1 MRYLRTASTV
11 TLHDQRQRSPDESK
25 MSSPTAADVISYIGI
40 PLAVLGVLPI
50 IYTCV
55 GSIIT
60 LRTIRHAL
68 KKNGLTAITRGSLM
82 SGIIEVELPRCSIT
96 PLDRDDPGY
105 WLLNPFPS
113 SLRGGS
119 WTCFRW
125 NQILTGHALYR
136 LQYSDDLRMPQAEI
150 DFEEL
155 LAFLLDRGA
164 VPDVKGIHMLRLAGL
179 WTPTGTNLLL
189 SPDGSRSVLKISVPD
204 DSDGILSLA
213 LSWDQAWDRRETDS
227 LQPSWIRVRDCQLP
241 AVESEIALQKNES
254 VEKLNQDSEPDQ
266 SKDFPIT
273 KTESLSSTIPQ
284 PPTIQFHLSV
294 RAGHPTVDFAVWDS
308 SLSSTV
314 HPSINH
320 LHEPLPCLYFSAC
333 AIALAHLYDRAPWTV
348 HIPAPV
354 LALSAREAVPA
365 GVLVLINLMSE
376 KDAPACFTQY
386 DSMEDQNAMSQK
398 MRLRQQRIMAES
410 KLPPAQA
417 AAAKAARENEERNA
431 YHDEFLAKNQRNR
444 MRAENRD
451 LEGLNSPRVDNSVAA
466 QAAFTYLQRKEGFE
480 ACEDLK
486 QGVEKILYGMIV
498 NPETCTEVCG
508 LMERWRL
515 WTERGGM
522 NKEDLKVIR
531 QHIVRFCW
539 ACCLMGAVGM
549 AAGKEESQVGLDM
562 QECIRVWNKVRLG

>member
-1 MRYLRTASTV
+1 MI
-11 TLHDQRQRSPDESK
+11 LHNRQQISFQHCE
-25 MSSPTAADVISYIGI
+25 MSSPSAADVISYIGI

-55 GSIIT
+55 GSVIT
-60 LRTIRHAL
+60 LRTIRHVL

-119 WTCFRW
+119 WTIFRW

-189 SPDGSRSVLKISVPD
+189 SPDGLRSVLRISVPD
-204 DSDGILSLA
+204 DSEGILSLA

-227 LQPSWIRVRDCQLP
+227 LQPSWIRVRDYQRP
-241 AVESEIALQKNES
+241 AVESEKSLQRNELAKEAKTSETEQLKENLITTTES
-254 VEKLNQDSEPDQ
+254 V
-266 SKDFPIT
+266 
-273 KTESLSSTIPQ
+273 SSTMSRSPA
-284 PPTIQFHLSV
+284 IQFHLSV
-294 RAGHPTVDFAVWDS
+294 RAGNPTVDSAIWYPS
-308 SLSSTV
+308 RSSTV
-314 HPSINH
+314 HPTISH
-320 LHEPLPCLYFSAC
+320 LHEPLSCLYFPAC

-354 LALSAREAVPA
+354 LALSAREAIPA

-386 DSMEDQNAMSQK
+386 DPLEDVNAMSQK

-410 KLPPAQA
+410 RLPPAQA
-417 AAAKAARENEERNA
+417 AAAKAARETEERNA
-431 YHDEFLAKNQRNR
+431 HHDEFVAKNQRNR

-451 LEGLNSPRVDNSVAA
+451 LEALNSHRVDNSAAA
-466 QAAFTYLQRKEGFE
+466 QAAFTYLRREEGFE
-480 ACEDLK
+480 VCEDLK
-486 QGVEKILYGMIV
+486 QAVEKILYGMMV
-498 NPETCTEVCG
+498 NPERCTEVCG

-522 NKEDLKVIR
+522 NKEDLKIIR
-531 QHIVRFCW
+531 QQIVGFCW
-539 ACCLMGAVGM
+539 VCCLMGAVGM